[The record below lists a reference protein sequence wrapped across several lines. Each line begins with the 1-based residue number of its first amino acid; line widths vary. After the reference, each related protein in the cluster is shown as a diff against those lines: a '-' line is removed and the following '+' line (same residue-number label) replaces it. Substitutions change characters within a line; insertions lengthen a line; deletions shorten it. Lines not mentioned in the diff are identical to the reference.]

1 MWCDLRYPPCS
12 VLEGHS
18 KTTFSSVRI
27 DVLMA
32 EIKPEPLKYKAGMLT
47 LHTVLSMK
55 ITGHEIYTNVIKFAI
70 NTLLPF

>member
-1 MWCDLRYPPCS
+1 
-12 VLEGHS
+12 
-18 KTTFSSVRI
+18 
-27 DVLMA
+27 MA

-55 ITGHEIYTNVIKFAI
+55 ITGHEIYTNVIKFAM